1 MKIDHHKSV
10 SPLVLDAAYQLF
22 GDVMAAYK
30 ARGQADYEDYLNKI
44 PAEWR
49 DKYHYLM
56 QWGVMWFSTLLE
68 VNRGREVFHKD

>member
-56 QWGVMWFSTLLE
+56 Q
-68 VNRGREVFHKD
+68 